1 MNEEFDIRAD
11 LSIRV
16 EKALGNLNRVS
27 AASASLGRRLQ
38 SAGEAGV
45 SAMGRM
51 ARVGVA
57 VAGFALLGGAIRLAT
72 SNIFEFEAASESAQI
87 SIATVLQIGGRA
99 ESFAEAMGLAADS
112 YDRLR
117 VMAVQSPATT
127 FDLVNIFQGVLAFGQ
142 AGVALE
148 DMERLTARVAVAA
161 GALGVDFDQAQ
172 RDIAAM
178 ASGVAGTDVK
188 LFRMLRTSGALTQ
201 TTQEW
206 NALVASDAPR
216 AFMVLQEA
224 LSKFDDASV
233 EVGNSWAGVTST
245 LQDVGQVLGATARG
259 PVFNR
264 LKSALRN
271 VAQAAIDN
279 FTQLNAVFERIGAAA
294 LRFLNPAITFI
305 ENGIVNLIENAD
317 QIPAKFDAIR
327 ARAAA
332 IADTLAK
339 VIAVKF
345 AVSMAMMTGG
355 AALSAAPALTSGITA
370 LGGAAVSA
378 GTGLVNLFANFAPIM
393 IRLMTVT
400 ATFLGGGAVMS
411 TLLAGLASAAAFI
424 VPILIALVAVVVA
437 MAIPATLLGSAL
449 YVLLT
454 DFDTVVVWFNTN
466 IVPSLRQAWA
476 QIQAILDQAGPDLR
490 AFGEVGLYL
499 LGEAVKDVANVVK
512 AAVEVFVGMLPRI
525 RSAMEAMG
533 MGALFAAANAQ
544 FTVARN
550 LAGASA
556 SRDAAL
562 AALGGGNENPADA
575 AGGASRRAGGGRS
588 SVNNDFRGSR
598 INIHQEFRQQD
609 PDRIAVATLG
619 ALSSAGERR
628 IASGYAPAVT
638 R

>member
-1 MNEEFDIRAD
+1 MSEEFDIRSE
-11 LSIRV
+11 LTVRV
-16 EKALGNLNRVS
+16 QKALNNLNRVS
-27 AASASLGRRLQ
+27 SAAQGLGRRLQ

-99 ESFAEAMGLAADS
+99 ETFAEAMGLAAES
-112 YDRLR
+112 YERLR

-127 FDLVNIFQGVLAFGQ
+127 FDLVNIFQGVLGFQ
-142 AGVALE
+142 KAGVSLE
-148 DMERLTARVAVAA
+148 AMEQMTARVAVAA
-161 GALGVDFDQAQ
+161 GALGVDFAQAQ

-178 ASGVAGTDVK
+178 ASGVAGNDVA

-279 FTQLNAVFERIGAAA
+279 FTQLNAVFERIGASA

-378 GTGLVNLFANFAPIM
+378 GTGLMGVLSNFAPTM
-393 IRLMTVT
+393 IRIMTAA
-400 ATFLGGGAVMS
+400 ATFLTGGGVM
-411 TLLAGLASAAAFI
+411 AAIMASLSAAAAFI
-424 VPILIALVAVVVA
+424 VPILLLLAATMAVMAVAA
-437 MAIPATLLGSAL
+437 AFFGGMM

-454 DFDTVVVWFNTN
+454 DFDTVVTWFNTN
-466 IVPSLRQAWA
+466 IVPHLRRAWA
-476 QIQAILDQAGPDLR
+476 DIQGILDQAGPDLR
-490 AFGEVGLYL
+490 EFGEVGLYL
-499 LGEAVKDVANVVK
+499 FGEAIKDTANVVK
-512 AAVEVFVGMLPRI
+512 AAIQAFVQFLPMI
-525 RSAMEAMG
+525 RSAMDSLGLGILFEAARLQFANAR
-533 MGALFAAANAQ
+533 GAGAAREAAEAAGAVEGGSMDPAAA
-544 FTVARN
+544 T
-550 LAGASA
+550 
-556 SRDAAL
+556 
-562 AALGGGNENPADA
+562 
-575 AGGASRRAGGGRS
+575 GGATRRAGGGRS

>member
-1 MNEEFDIRAD
+1 MSEEFDIRSE
-11 LSIRV
+11 LTVRV
-16 EKALGNLNRVS
+16 QKALNNLNRVS
-27 AASASLGRRLQ
+27 SAAQGLGRRLQ

-279 FTQLNAVFERIGAAA
+279 FTQLNAVFERIGASA

-305 ENGIVNLIENAD
+305 EHGIVNLIENAD

-378 GTGLVNLFANFAPIM
+378 GTGLANLFANFAPIM

-400 ATFLGGGAVMS
+400 ATFLTGGAVMS
-411 TLLAGLASAAAFI
+411 TLLASLASAAAFI
-424 VPILIALVAVVVA
+424 VPILLALVAVVVA
-437 MAIPATLLGSAL
+437 MAVPAALLGGAL

-454 DFDTVVVWFNTN
+454 DFQTVVAWFRTYILPHLSRTWNE
-466 IVPSLRQAWA
+466 
-476 QIQAILDQAGPDLR
+476 IQAILAQVSPELR
-490 AFGEVGLYL
+490 ELGEVGLYL
-499 LGEAVKDVANVVK
+499 LGEAVKDTANAVK
-512 AAVEVFVGMLPRI
+512 AAVQALVSFLPMI
-525 RSAMEAMG
+525 RRAAESLGLGVLFDIARTQFANARGQASAREAAEAA
-533 MGALFAAANAQ
+533 GAVEGGSMDPAAA
-544 FTVARN
+544 T
-550 LAGASA
+550 
-556 SRDAAL
+556 
-562 AALGGGNENPADA
+562 
-575 AGGASRRAGGGRS
+575 GGATRRAGGGRS

>member
-1 MNEEFDIRAD
+1 MSEEFDIRSE
-11 LSIRV
+11 LTVRV

-27 AASASLGRRLQ
+27 AAAQGLGRRLQ
-38 SAGEAGV
+38 SAGEAGI

-57 VAGFALLGGAIRLAT
+57 VAGFALVGGAIRLAT
-72 SNIFEFEAASESAQI
+72 SNLFEFEAASESARI

-99 ESFAEAMGLAADS
+99 ETFAEAMGLAADS

-161 GALGVDFDQAQ
+161 GALGVDFEQAQ

-216 AFMVLQEA
+216 AFLVLQEA

-233 EVGNSWAGVTST
+233 AVGNSWEGITST
-245 LQDVGQVLGATARG
+245 LSDVGQVLGATARG

-279 FTQLNAVFERIGAAA
+279 FGELNAVFERIGAAA
-294 LRFLNPAITFI
+294 LRHLNPAITFI

-370 LGGAAVSA
+370 LGGAAVTA
-378 GTGLVNLFANFAPIM
+378 GTGLMNIFSNFAPIM

-400 ATFLGGGAVMS
+400 ATFLTGGAVMS

-424 VPILIALVAVVVA
+424 VPILLALVAVVVA
-437 MAIPATLLGSAL
+437 MAVPAALLSGAL

-454 DFDTVVVWFNTN
+454 DFETVVAWFRTYILPHLSNTWAE
-466 IVPSLRQAWA
+466 IQGIIA
-476 QIQAILDQAGPDLR
+476 QISPELR
-490 AFGEVGLYL
+490 ELGQVGLYL
-499 LGEAVKDVANVVK
+499 LGEAIKDTANAVK
-512 AAVEVFVGMLPRI
+512 AAVQALVSFLPMI
-525 RSAMEAMG
+525 RRAAESLG
-533 MGALFAAANAQ
+533 LGVLFDIARTQFANARGQ
-544 FTVARN
+544 GAAREAAEA
-550 LAGASA
+550 AGAVEGGSMDP
-556 SRDAAL
+556 DAAT
-562 AALGGGNENPADA
+562 
-575 AGGASRRAGGGRS
+575 GGATRRAGGGRS

>member
-1 MNEEFDIRAD
+1 MSEEFDIRSE
-11 LSIRV
+11 LTVRV

-27 AASASLGRRLQ
+27 NAAQGLGRRLQ
-38 SAGEAGV
+38 GAGEAGV

-51 ARVGVA
+51 ARLGAA
-57 VAGFALLGGAIRLAT
+57 VAGFTLLGGAIRLAT
-72 SNIFEFEAASESAQI
+72 SNIFQFEAASESARI

-99 ESFAEAMGLAADS
+99 DTFAEAMGLAADS
-112 YDRLR
+112 YERLR
-117 VMAVQSPATT
+117 IMAVQSPATT
-127 FDLVNIFQGVLAFGQ
+127 FDLVNIFQGALAFSQ

-148 DMERLTARVAVAA
+148 DIERLTGRVAVAA

-188 LFRMLRTSGALTQ
+188 LFRMLRTSGALTV

-206 NALVASDAPR
+206 NSMVQNDAPR

-233 EVGNSWAGVTST
+233 QVGNSWAGITST

-264 LKSALRN
+264 LKEALRN
-271 VAQAAIDN
+271 VAQAAIAN
-279 FTQLNAVFERIGAAA
+279 FGELNGVFERIGASV
-294 LRFLNPAITFI
+294 LRFLNPAITVM

-355 AALSAAPALTSGITA
+355 AALSAAPAMVSGITA
-370 LGGAAVSA
+370 LGGATLRA
-378 GTGLVNLFANFAPIM
+378 GTGLMGFLRNFAPTLIRIM
-393 IRLMTVT
+393 MVV
-400 ATFLGGGAVMS
+400 ASFLTSGGVMVAALAAIKAAVI
-411 TLLAGLASAAAFI
+411 FI
-424 VPILIALVAVVVA
+424 VPILLVLAAVVAAFAVPAALMGGALYMLLTEFDVVVA
-437 MAIPATLLGSAL
+437 
-449 YVLLT
+449 
-454 DFDTVVVWFNTN
+454 WFNTN
-466 IVPSLRQAWA
+466 IVPHLRRAWND
-476 QIQAILDQAGPDLR
+476 IQGILDQAGPNLR
-490 AFGEVGLYL
+490 EFGEVGLYL
-499 LGEAVKDVANVVK
+499 FGEAIKDTATVVK
-512 AAVEVFVGMLPRI
+512 AAVSAIVEFLPRI
-525 RSAMEAMG
+525 RSAMESLG
-533 MGALFAAANAQ
+533 LGAIFAAAHAQ

-550 LAGASA
+550 LAGAESA
-556 SRDAAL
+556 RETAL
-562 AALGGGNENPADA
+562 AALGGGNENPSDA

-588 SVNNDFRGSR
+588 TTNNDFRGSR

>member
-1 MNEEFDIRAD
+1 MSEEFDIRSE
-11 LSIRV
+11 LTVRV
-16 EKALGNLNRVS
+16 QKALNNLNRVS
-27 AASASLGRRLQ
+27 SAAQGLGRRLQ

-99 ESFAEAMGLAADS
+99 ETFAEAMGLAAES
-112 YDRLR
+112 YERLR

-127 FDLVNIFQGVLAFGQ
+127 FDLVNIFQGVLGFQ
-142 AGVALE
+142 KAGVSLE
-148 DMERLTARVAVAA
+148 AMEQMTARVAVAA
-161 GALGVDFDQAQ
+161 GALGVDFAQAQ

-178 ASGVAGTDVK
+178 ASGVAGNDVA

-201 TTQEW
+201 STEEW
-206 NALVASDAPR
+206 NALVKNDAAR
-216 AFMVLQEA
+216 AFVVLQEA

-233 EVGNSWAGVTST
+233 AVGNSWAGITST
-245 LQDVGQVLGATARG
+245 LSDVGQVLGATARG

-279 FTQLNAVFERIGAAA
+279 FTQLNAVFERIGASA

-305 ENGIVNLIENAD
+305 EHGIVNLIENAD

-378 GTGLVNLFANFAPIM
+378 GTGLVNLFSNFAPIM

-400 ATFLGGGAVMS
+400 ATFLTGGAVMS

-437 MAIPATLLGSAL
+437 MAIPATLLGGAL

-454 DFDTVVVWFNTN
+454 DFDTVLAWFNTY
-466 IVPSLRQAWA
+466 IVPTLRRAWA
-476 QIQAILDQAGPDLR
+476 DIQSILDQAGPDLR

-499 LGEAVKDVANVVK
+499 FGEAVKDTANVVK
-512 AAVEVFVGMLPRI
+512 AAVQAFTSFLPMV
-525 RSAMEAMG
+525 RSAMDSLGLGILFEAARLQFINARG
-533 MGALFAAANAQ
+533 QGAAREAAEAAGAVEGGSMDPAAA
-544 FTVARN
+544 T
-550 LAGASA
+550 
-556 SRDAAL
+556 
-562 AALGGGNENPADA
+562 
-575 AGGASRRAGGGRS
+575 GGATRRAGGGRS